1 MSEPVLLPA
10 ESIAVTVARAQLRRG
25 ENPEINMTDV
35 LLMTVD
41 RLRFQIED
49 FRAAVA
55 AALALHQPLNDGPF
69 SLIDYEYCS
78 CRANEVHTD
87 DDGSRSIGPAKYP
100 CATVRALAPVADP
113 DPHTTSDEEQP

>member
-49 FRAAVA
+49 FRAAVD
-55 AALALHQPLNDGPF
+55 AALELANGDFCPIPDDVKNMRG
-69 SLIDYEYCS
+69 
-78 CRANEVHTD
+78 RAGWHFAMD
-87 DDGSRSIGPAKYP
+87 HIRA
-100 CATVRALAPVADP
+100 ALAPVADP
-113 DPHTTSDEEQP
+113 DPHTTSDEETT